1 MITVMLL
8 SNARNLNVRSIE
20 VEVDVKETLEQS
32 RSAADQLDRANTLAE
47 LERLSGVSAVRSKL
61 AGKGQDWCE
70 DCGEDIPLERR
81 AAAPWAVRCA
91 PCQEIKE
98 LRAKHGV

>member
-1 MITVMLL
+1 MTVMLL

-32 RSAADQLDRANTLAE
+32 RSAADVLDKANTLAE

-61 AGKGQDWCE
+61 SGNGQDWCE
-70 DCGEDIPLERR
+70 DCGDTIPPERR
-81 AAAPWAVRCA
+81 KAAPWATRCVY
-91 PCQEIKE
+91 CQEVSE
-98 LRAKHGV
+98 VGRR

>member
-1 MITVMLL
+1 MTVMLL
-8 SNARNLNVRSIE
+8 SGARNLNVRSIE
-20 VEVDVKETLEQS
+20 VEVDP
-32 RSAADQLDRANTLAE
+32 LDRANTLAE

-61 AGKGQDWCE
+61 AEKGQDWCE
-70 DCGEDIPLERR
+70 DCGEDIPQERR

-98 LRAKHGV
+98 LRARHGV